1 MDVQQCRESIHSV
14 YYRYRRA
21 FSKFDLENC
30 LKNILLYRIGDKQC
44 CLTREAEATNV
55 FRVIRRLEAPHRF
68 PSEKQGIK
76 KYFPRRENSLA
87 FGDSIEKC
95 WQSILEKSGVLFFFG
110 IDVRRHIYG
119 STGCCSGQRRSTQSR
134 TGQGE
139 ELLYAV
145 IYKK

>member
-1 MDVQQCRESIHSV
+1 M
-14 YYRYRRA
+14 
-21 FSKFDLENC
+21 
-30 LKNILLYRIGDKQC
+30 LYRIGDKQC
-44 CLTREAEATNV
+44 CLTREAEAANV

-95 WQSILEKSGVLFFFG
+95 LQSILEKSGVLFFFG
-110 IDVRRHIYG
+110 IDVAETYLWKYRML
-119 STGCCSGQRRSTQSR
+119 QRSATFHPKPHR
-134 TGQGE
+134 QGE